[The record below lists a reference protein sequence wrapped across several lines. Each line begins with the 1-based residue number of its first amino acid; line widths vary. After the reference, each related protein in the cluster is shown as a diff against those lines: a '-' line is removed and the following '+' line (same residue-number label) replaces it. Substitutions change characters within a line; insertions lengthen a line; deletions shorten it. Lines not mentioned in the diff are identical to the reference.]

1 MERVTNATSL
11 EFLRSAVSSDTSYCD
26 AMDPIVVTATR
37 RMKEAQILARRAFYV
52 DEHKHHLERDRQLI
66 RRYNANKIFPGP
78 KKSYN
83 RQKKLYKKG
92 MLSKHELRQNPE
104 YEGFAFKKWMRPE
117 GF

>member
-1 MERVTNATSL
+1 MEMIVLVRINI
-11 EFLRSAVSSDTSYCD
+11 LRHLVSCNTSYCD
-26 AMDPIVVTATR
+26 AMDPIIDIATR

-66 RRYNANKIFPGP
+66 RRYNANKIFRDP